1 MEYETNF
8 SPSVETIS
16 RSNSSDSLENVVR
29 TLFVESHG
37 LDEFVHREL
46 GDFLDRTKDSNYE
59 ASTASSDMTVVAAM
73 NLTGGR
79 PEDAAMDRS
88 STIAEMEDQCSSPK
102 SVKGQFQLKEDENM
116 AMEEPEVS
124 LPSCSALS
132 LTPKQLAD
140 IFFAFEAKHL
150 WPGRR
155 KEENSVTTPADLT
168 LTEVQEESVEIP
180 YEDSKENQLS
190 QTYSNLVKASDIYT
204 NAEARQPLKATP
216 LNTRSTARL
225 KPDKHAKQST
235 PAKKLVKVDAS
246 SIVKL
251 KESLENLRQMSS
263 KKDIELK
270 NLRRELMATRISL
283 VNVAKER
290 DANAKRHIDM
300 EETIGVL
307 KEEISKQSLLRNEYE
322 EMKAAQQKIESQA
335 AETVENLKVENQ
347 QLCSEVEE
355 LKEQL
360 ELIQATPVV
369 DDVIDVES
377 FPFMEERDPVPKDDG
392 ATDAQDNASM
402 SSGCAQLH
410 EESAKNE
417 CLEPHGNRGVDD
429 LANMLL
435 DISARLAALE
445 QNQSRSML
453 DGSQDSAEQS
463 SASGDH
469 SRQEWTESYIE
480 EKDLS
485 LLVEREGQK
494 NHSFVS
500 DSIEV
505 PYSKSTHAQDSNK
518 VHVSESESNGGWCC
532 DIGCN
537 P

>member
-1 MEYETNF
+1 
-8 SPSVETIS
+8 
-16 RSNSSDSLENVVR
+16 
-29 TLFVESHG
+29 
-37 LDEFVHREL
+37 
-46 GDFLDRTKDSNYE
+46 
-59 ASTASSDMTVVAAM
+59 
-73 NLTGGR
+73 
-79 PEDAAMDRS
+79 
-88 STIAEMEDQCSSPK
+88 
-102 SVKGQFQLKEDENM
+102 
-116 AMEEPEVS
+116 
-124 LPSCSALS
+124 
-132 LTPKQLAD
+132 
-140 IFFAFEAKHL
+140 
-150 WPGRR
+150 
-155 KEENSVTTPADLT
+155 
-168 LTEVQEESVEIP
+168 
-180 YEDSKENQLS
+180 
-190 QTYSNLVKASDIYT
+190 
-204 NAEARQPLKATP
+204 
-216 LNTRSTARL
+216 
-225 KPDKHAKQST
+225 
-235 PAKKLVKVDAS
+235 
-246 SIVKL
+246 
-251 KESLENLRQMSS
+251 
-263 KKDIELK
+263 
-270 NLRRELMATRISL
+270 MATRISL

-300 EETIGVL
+300 EETIAVL